1 MQTPL
6 FSFFGFCLL
15 WQFLFPATASA
26 QLGEYFAAAEQRKKA
41 QEAEKKSVVEPERS
55 SSGGG
60 FYALGQA
67 AFLLGNLH
75 EDGFG
80 GAEVSTSL
88 YLSAGYN
95 FRSWFQAGMG
105 VGYSQFQNVPLYPV
119 FAEVRGL
126 FADRDFSPYYALR
139 AGHSYAGF
147 VDNFQIQNA
156 KGGFMGEGQLGLS
169 IRTGNL
175 SFLLGGGYHF
185 QKAKLEGTIDN
196 WWGGWGGDQSYIQN
210 RNFRRLT
217 ASCSLKFDF

>member
-1 MQTPL
+1 MHTPL
-6 FSFFGFCLL
+6 FSIFGICLL
-15 WQFLFPATASA
+15 LQFLFPAAASA

-41 QEAEKKSVVEPERS
+41 QERGEKSAPEPERS

-60 FYALGQA
+60 FYTLGQA

-88 YLSAGYN
+88 HFSAGYN
-95 FRSWFQAGMG
+95 FRSWFQAGIG
-105 VGYSQFQNVPLYPV
+105 AGYSQFQAVPLYPV

-147 VDNFQIQNA
+147 VDNFQIQKA
-156 KGGFMGEGQLGLS
+156 KGGFMGEGQLGLA
-169 IRTGNL
+169 IRSGNL

-185 QKAKLEGTIDN
+185 QKVELEGSTDN
-196 WWGGWGGDQSYIQN
+196 WWGGRQSYVQN
-210 RNFRRLT
+210 RSFRRLT